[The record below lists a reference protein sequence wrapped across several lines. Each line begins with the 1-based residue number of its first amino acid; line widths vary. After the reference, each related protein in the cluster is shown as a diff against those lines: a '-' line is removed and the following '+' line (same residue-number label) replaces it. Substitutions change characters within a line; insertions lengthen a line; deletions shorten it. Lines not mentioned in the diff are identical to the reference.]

1 MEKQRNTPGIIDLMV
16 CPGFC
21 VKNNKIIQVNDAAK
35 RLFLAPDME
44 VSGLLLTGKEEYANF
59 SGGCLYLSL
68 SIADQVQGA
77 LVTRIDDQDIFL
89 VDADTE
95 LRELQLLAL
104 AAQELRMPLSNIMIS
119 ADRLTPMQTE
129 PKCQDHMA
137 RLNRGTSQLLRLVG
151 NMSDALRYR
160 QGCRMQT
167 RNVTTLLEEIFE
179 KAAAL
184 AESVGIT
191 LTFTSLP
198 QDVYSLVDPEQLERA
213 VLNILSNALKF
224 TPQGGTVEA
233 TLTKKG
239 RLLRLTVQDS
249 GSGIGEGILQNIFSR
264 YRRLPS
270 LEDSRF
276 GLGLGMVLVRTAAAN
291 HGGTVL
297 IDQPEVGTRVTMT
310 LRIQESTETV
320 LHSKILSFD
329 YAGERDH
336 ALVELSESL
345 PASFYFTE

>member
-1 MEKQRNTPGIIDLMV
+1 MEKQRNTPAIIDLVV

-21 VKNNKIIQVNDAAK
+21 VKNSKIVQVNDAAK
-35 RLFLAPDME
+35 RFFLAPEMD
-44 VSGLLLTGKEEYANF
+44 VRDLLLTGKEEYANF
-59 SGGCLYLSL
+59 SGGCLYLSVKL
-68 SIADQVQGA
+68 ADQSQGA

-104 AAQELRMPLSNIMIS
+104 AAQELRMPLSNIMLS
-119 ADRLTPMQTE
+119 ADRLAPMQTE
-129 PKCQDHMA
+129 PKCQDQMA
-137 RLNRGTSQLLRLVG
+137 RLNRGTAQLLRLVG

-160 QGCRMQT
+160 QGCQMQS
-167 RNVTTLLEEIFE
+167 RNVTALLEEVFE
-179 KAAAL
+179 KAGAL
-184 AESVGIT
+184 AQSLGIT
-191 LTFTSLP
+191 LTFTGLP
-198 QDVYSLVDPEQLERA
+198 QDVYSLVDSEQLERA
-213 VLNILSNALKF
+213 VLNVLSNALKF

-239 RLLRLTVQDS
+239 RLLRLTIQDS
-249 GSGIGEGILQNIFSR
+249 GSGIGKGILQNIFSR
-264 YRRLPS
+264 YRRPPS

-297 IDQPEVGTRVTMT
+297 IDQPDVGTRVTMT
-310 LRIQESTETV
+310 LRIQEPTDTV
-320 LHSKILSFD
+320 LHAKVLSFD

-345 PASFYFTE
+345 PVEFYLED

>member
-44 VSGLLLTGKEEYANF
+44 VSNLLLTGKEEYANF

-179 KAAAL
+179 KAATL

-213 VLNILSNALKF
+213 VLNLLSNALKF

-320 LHSKILSFD
+320 LHSKVLSFD

>member
-44 VSGLLLTGKEEYANF
+44 VSDLLLTGKEEYANF

-184 AESVGIT
+184 AESLGIT

-320 LHSKILSFD
+320 LHSKVLSFD